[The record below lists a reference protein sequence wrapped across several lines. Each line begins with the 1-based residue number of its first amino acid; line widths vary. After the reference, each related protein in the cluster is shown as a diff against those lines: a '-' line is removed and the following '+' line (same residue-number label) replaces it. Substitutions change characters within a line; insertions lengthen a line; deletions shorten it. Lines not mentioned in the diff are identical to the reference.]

1 MNDGTIEK
9 IRANGWKVGDYLEG
23 DEGFGPT
30 VILITAIGEQLIL
43 ARAVLHNGTPVRWAI
58 ETNWTLMMR
67 DWKKVP
73 NPPEVE

>member
-30 VILITAIGEQLIL
+30 VIRITAIGEQLVL
-43 ARAVLHNGTPVRWAI
+43 ACAVSHNGIPTRWNI
-58 ETNWTLMMR
+58 ETNWTLTLR
-67 DWKKVP
+67 DWKKAP